1 MIKGLLFDF
10 DGLILDT
17 ENPAF
22 QSWREIYEE
31 HGGRLSFSSWKA
43 AIGTSDGFD
52 PYDHLQEQLEYEVN
66 RELLRRTHSARSS
79 VLINDQSILPG
90 VEEYVSVAK
99 QLNLRLG
106 VASSSSEEWVL
117 GHLERLG
124 ILRAFDSVKCSD
136 HVKHTKPNPE
146 VYQVL
151 LDSLGL
157 LPEETLAFED
167 SPNGILA
174 AKRAGIF
181 CVAVP
186 NTLTRKLCLDGADL
200 ELSSLE
206 SLRLADLLFQV
217 SNNF

>member
-1 MIKGLLFDF
+1 M
-10 DGLILDT
+10 
-17 ENPAF
+17 
-22 QSWREIYEE
+22 
-31 HGGRLSFSSWKA
+31 
-43 AIGTSDGFD
+43 
-52 PYDHLQEQLEYEVN
+52 
-66 RELLRRTHSARSS
+66 RRTHSARSS

-90 VEEYVSVAK
+90 VEEYLSVAK

-136 HVKHTKPNPE
+136 HVKRTKPNPE

-186 NTLTRKLCLDGADL
+186 NTLTRKLWLDGADL
-200 ELSSLE
+200 ELSSLK

-217 SNNF
+217 SNNI

>member
-1 MIKGLLFDF
+1 MIKGLIFDF

-31 HGGRLSFSSWKA
+31 HGGLLSFSSWSA
-43 AIGTSDGFD
+43 AIGTSNGFD
-52 PYDHLQEQLEYEVN
+52 PYKHLQEQLGYKVN
-66 RELLRRTHSARSS
+66 RELLRKRHRDRSN

-90 VEEYVSVAK
+90 VEDYISNAK
-99 QLNLRLG
+99 RLNLRLG

-117 GHLERLG
+117 GHLGRLG
-124 ILRAFDSVKCSD
+124 LSRAFDSVKCSD

-157 LPEETLAFED
+157 RPGEALAFED

-174 AKRAGIF
+174 AKRAGIY

-186 NTLTRKLCLDGADL
+186 NALTKRLYLDNADL
-200 ELSSLE
+200 KLPSLD
-206 SLRLADLLFQV
+206 SLGLADLLLEV
-217 SNNF
+217 SNNS

>member
-31 HGGRLSFSSWKA
+31 YGGLLSFSSWKA
-43 AIGTSDGFD
+43 AIGTSDEFD
-52 PYDHLQEQLEYEVN
+52 PYEHLQEQLGYEAN

-90 VEEYVSVAK
+90 VEEYLSVAK

-136 HVKHTKPNPE
+136 HVKRTKPNPE

-186 NTLTRKLCLDGADL
+186 NTLTRKLWLDGADL
-200 ELSSLE
+200 ELSSLK

-217 SNNF
+217 SNNI